1 MPLSRGQAA
10 VACSRAR
17 FRVIIAGRRFG
28 KTHLAIR
35 ELAKAAAPVNRK
47 VWYIAPTYRQA
58 KQIAWVKL
66 KERLIAHN
74 WLDKANESELTAYL
88 RGNGSTISLRGADNP
103 DSLRG
108 VGLHMVVLDE
118 FADIEKEAWTEVLRP
133 SLSDTGGSAL
143 FIGTP
148 KGKNWAYELF
158 CRGAD
163 ASHPDWEAWQ
173 YTTLDGGNVPPDE
186 IEAAR
191 NDLDERTFRQ
201 EYEATFENFA
211 GIIYHAFD
219 RTRNIDASIDVDEH
233 VPLLWSH
240 DFNIG
245 QGKPMSSIIA
255 QIRRENGVRVL
266 HVLDEIVIESADTND
281 IIGEMKSRPWM
292 PIAKPGVIVYGD
304 AAGRARDTR
313 SKETDFSL
321 LSLAGF
327 RDQKVPPSN
336 PPVRSRHN
344 TVNGMLHSATGA
356 VRLRIHPRCKT
367 LIKGLE
373 TTVLKAGSSY
383 LEDDSTKEQHVTT
396 ALGYLCCEEFPMR
409 RL

>member
-1 MPLSRGQAA
+1 MPLRPGQRA
-10 VACSRAR
+10 VVQSTVR
-17 FRVIIAGRRFG
+17 FRVLIAGRRFG
-28 KTHLAIR
+28 KTYLSIR
-35 ELAKAAAPVNRK
+35 ELAKAAASVNRK

-66 KERLIAHN
+66 KEMLIRHN
-74 WLDKANESELTAYL
+74 WLERANESELTAYL

-108 VGLHMVVLDE
+108 VGLHRVVLDE
-118 FADIEKEAWTEVLRP
+118 FADIDSAAWTEVLRP
-133 SLSDTGGSAL
+133 ALSDTGGDAL

-158 CRGAD
+158 CRGESPD
-163 ASHPDWEAWQ
+163 HPDWASWQ
-173 YTTLDGGNVPPDE
+173 YTTLDGGNVPPEE

-219 RTRNIDASIDVDEH
+219 RTRNVDVNIDVDENA
-233 VPLLWSH
+233 PLLWSH

-245 QGKPMSSIIA
+245 QGKPMSSLIA

-281 IIGEMKSRPWM
+281 IIGEMKTRPWLERAGKA
-292 PIAKPGVIVYGD
+292 IIYGD

-321 LSLAGF
+321 LANAGF

-336 PPVRSRHN
+336 PPIRERHN
-344 TVNGMLHSATGA
+344 TVNGLLYAASGA
-356 VRLRIHPRCKT
+356 VRLKIHPRCKT
-367 LIKGLE
+367 LVKGLE
-373 TTVLKAGSSY
+373 TTVLRAGSSY
-383 LEDDSTKEQHVTT
+383 LEDDSTREQHVTT